1 MNSKMNLYFIQTK
14 RIKPGE
20 YINFYWLFRRNK
32 NLELNIMVLKK
43 IIFQLYIIKEKDN
56 WLRNTKLIGVVLL
69 IQNYGEICKKLKLK
83 KNFID

>member
-1 MNSKMNLYFIQTK
+1 MNILIFID
-14 RIKPGE
+14 
-20 YINFYWLFRRNK
+20 FFRRNK

-69 IQNYGEICKKLKLK
+69 IQNYGEICKKLKLN